1 MSPNH
6 LIIGSGGPTGECLR
20 KHLQSKRATVYN
32 TSHRPLP
39 SPMTTGHIHWIS
51 LDLFS
56 PEEGLKDLGRAFSG
70 EKKFGSMTIFSHPT
84 LSRKTDPLSVRDPL
98 DFFPA
103 LTGIKKLLDCCLP
116 FLEDG
121 VILAVQPCMT
131 LLKASGYLNAR
142 VYFGGM
148 RGLLEEYSRAIPAE
162 TTCFLTL
169 ELAHIPDGSTPQIPP
184 AVMERMERQTI
195 GGFPDP
201 DSLARTIMDL
211 TAFQRP
217 WMQGK
222 TLRFPDSA
230 FF

>member
-20 KHLQSKRATVYN
+20 KHLHSKGATVYN
-32 TSHRPLP
+32 TTHRPPP
-39 SPMTTGHIHWIS
+39 SHLTPGHVQWIN

-56 PEEGLKDLGRAFSG
+56 PEEGLKALGRAFSG
-70 EKKFGSMTIFSHPT
+70 KKKFGSMTIFSHPT
-84 LSRKTDPLSVRDPL
+84 LTRETDPLSARDTL
-98 DFFPA
+98 AFLPA
-103 LTGIKKLLDCCLP
+103 LTGIKKLLDHCLP
-116 FLEDG
+116 SLEGG
-121 VILAVQPCMT
+121 VILAVLPCMT
-131 LLKASGYLNAR
+131 LLKASGYLKAR

-148 RGLLEEYSRAIPAE
+148 RGLLEEYSRSIPAE

-169 ELAHIPDGSTPQIPP
+169 DLAHIPDGSTPQIPP
-184 AVMERMERQTI
+184 VVMERMERQTI
-195 GGFPDP
+195 GGFPDA
-201 DSLARTIMDL
+201 DSLSRTIMDL

-217 WMQGK
+217 WMQGT